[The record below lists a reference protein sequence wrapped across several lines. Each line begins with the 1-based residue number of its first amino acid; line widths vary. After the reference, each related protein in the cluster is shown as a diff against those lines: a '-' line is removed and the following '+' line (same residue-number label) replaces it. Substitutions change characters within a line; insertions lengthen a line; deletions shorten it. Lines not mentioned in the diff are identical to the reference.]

1 MKLSDTNR
9 CAIAEDWNGLKLI
22 DGNTGL
28 EASKKKPRKTKVS
41 RVPEDY
47 YPFDQ
52 LEQATPGFG
61 QPEQI
66 CWIDESIARPIDISE
81 LSPLWRKEA
90 GSMGTSDRRHRFL
103 ASIVASVG
111 GEYYVRRKDTGIWTC
126 KKKVAEVKNIL
137 WNEWGED
144 QTKFGLRPE
153 SIESFFAEDNYVV
166 LDQLAYIPGAG
177 SYVEFSGR
185 KCLNTYYERPLKFR
199 TGASNSTE
207 TQLLMELIVRNLLNH
222 QDGDV
227 DAWLGEIVSGGS
239 TAIRWLFHWLA
250 SQYQRPGKALPTTLW
265 FVGPSQGVGK
275 GLFTSGLSRAVGRSN
290 VKVVSAEEFKS
301 DWTDFLTS
309 ASLYVLDEVDFSSRK
324 EANAK
329 LKRLVGNDTVAA
341 RKRNIGEFEVPAVA
355 NFLFTTNNIRPLALD
370 RDDRRNTFFET
381 CGTHEAKQRATAFY
395 ELGPVRQRL
404 AWEGLVEVLSLIDI
418 DDRLISRALETDI
431 KRRMIDSGQEPFYEW
446 FQSDATVGIWKHNE
460 FAPSSWIKDTYLSW
474 ARENAFAG
482 CATSAYCQGKLDELV
497 SEGFLSKKTRKT
509 LQNGTKPW
517 GYVRVDPLVTETAED
532 DCDVILPFR
541 ASDML
546 RAMREAGGTKGGPT
560 LRSIHGG
567 AG

>member
-1 MKLSDTNR
+1 MELDEANEYSV
-9 CAIAEDWNGLKLI
+9 AEDCDDPTCI
-22 DGNTGL
+22 DDSTSL
-28 EASKKKPRKTKVS
+28 VATKKKPRKPKIS

-47 YPFDQ
+47 HPFDQ
-52 LEQATPGFG
+52 DEQAAPGFG

-66 CWIDESIARPIDISE
+66 CWVDESIARPVDLSE
-81 LSPLWRKEA
+81 LSPLWRKDA

-111 GEYYVRRKDTGIWTC
+111 GEYYVRRKETGIWSC
-126 KKKVAEVKNIL
+126 KKKVAEVRAIL
-137 WNEWGED
+137 WNEWGDD
-144 QTKFGLRPE
+144 QTKLGLRTE
-153 SIESFFAEDNYVV
+153 SIDSFFAADSYIV

-177 SYVEFSGR
+177 SFVEYNGR
-185 KCLNTYYERPLKFR
+185 KCLNTYHERPLRFR
-199 TGASNSTE
+199 IGSSNSIE

-227 DAWLGEIVSGGS
+227 DDWLEEIVTGGS

-250 SQYQRPGKALPTTLW
+250 SQYQRPGKALPTALW

-290 VKVVSAEEFKS
+290 VKVVSAEEFKG
-301 DWTDFLTS
+301 DWTDFLTN

-329 LKRLVGNDTVAA
+329 LKRLVGNDTIAA

-418 DDRLISRALETDI
+418 DDRLISRAHETDI
-431 KRRMIDSGQEPFYEW
+431 KRRMIESGQEPFYEW
-446 FQSDATVGIWKHNE
+446 FQSDATVGIG
-460 FAPSSWIKDTYLSW
+460 ST
-474 ARENAFAG
+474 
-482 CATSAYCQGKLDELV
+482 TSLHQ
-497 SEGFLSKKTRKT
+497 
-509 LQNGTKPW
+509 
-517 GYVRVDPLVTETAED
+517 
-532 DCDVILPFR
+532 
-541 ASDML
+541 
-546 RAMREAGGTKGGPT
+546 
-560 LRSIHGG
+560 
-567 AG
+567 